1 MSVSVGRKNYIILN
15 LQVYSIELLSMFAFV
30 KTQTT

>member
-15 LQVYSIELLSMFAFV
+15 LQVYSIELLSMFALV